1 MITQIRIPI
10 TEGVKDNT
18 YNTRY
23 RKLSERG
30 QSVFRLMALV
40 YKRNNRTT
48 FDMNDFRGRGLG
60 NWRRIRDTFYELES
74 RQFGKVDQGHVGI
87 EFDAFPPVL
96 QSIG

>member
-10 TEGVKDNT
+10 NEGAKDNT

-23 RKLSERG
+23 RRLSELG
-30 QSVFRLMALV
+30 QRALRLMALI
-40 YKRNNRTT
+40 YDNSGRTT

-74 RQFGKVDQGHVGI
+74 RQFGKIDQGVVGI
-87 EFDAFPPVL
+87 EFDAFVPVL

>member
-10 TEGVKDNT
+10 AESVKDNT

-30 QSVFRLMALV
+30 QSVLRLMALV
-40 YKRNNRTT
+40 YKRNKRTT

-74 RQFGKVDQGHVGI
+74 RQFGKVDQGYIGI

-96 QSIG
+96 QSVG